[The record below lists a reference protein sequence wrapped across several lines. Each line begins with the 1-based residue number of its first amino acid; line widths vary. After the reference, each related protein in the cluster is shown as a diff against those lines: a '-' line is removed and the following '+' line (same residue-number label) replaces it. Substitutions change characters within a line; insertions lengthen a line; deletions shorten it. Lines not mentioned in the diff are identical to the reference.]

1 MAKFRSAN
9 TPIRVVEYLS
19 DDFYLVHWRTKNEQ
33 AFNNIKSFVKSL
45 DGALFLFETK
55 RWRVRITEENTLKLR
70 NHGFKFVG
78 KAYFLSHGKQGF
90 AQIEKQTPP
99 LDLTITKKDLDPE
112 LRSYQVEGVQMLSGL
127 RGVGLVADPMGCI
140 DGDAIVT
147 MNRAKLSRKMPLCK
161 AYNLFHNN
169 KKNLPTYIRGLN
181 GDRFGLLPVTDI
193 IKKGVM
199 PVLSLKT
206 KSGKEIN
213 ATKDH
218 EFLTRDGWK
227 SLEDLHVGDEI
238 CINGTNI
245 CKRCGST
252 ENIITSA
259 RAKFKGYCRH
269 CMYRHMREQERS
281 YDRKIIGTDG
291 YIYLIGEKY
300 ADRIGKLVNLRL
312 QEHRY
317 VMEQHVGR
325 RLRSDE
331 IVHHK
336 NGDKQDNRIEN
347 LEIVTSSEH
356 AKRHHGEKCFGDFI
370 HSSGSV
376 VVTIPKYD
384 AITEITPNGEKEVY
398 DVKVDAESHSFIANG
413 ILVHNSGKSA
423 QVSSYLKILNKFPIL
438 IVCPAG
444 LREMWARE
452 LKRWGGIDSY
462 ICEGMDTILTTFD
475 AQAYI
480 ISYNLL
486 DSWMRELLDLDHFKI
501 MIVDECQYLL
511 NPQSIRSKRVKY
523 LVKDIPRFIA
533 ISGTPMKSR
542 AREFW
547 TVLNIIAPDI
557 FDNEAAFLEF
567 FCNPKA
573 TYFGVEYE
581 GTSNADILHNLVSP
595 FMIRRDKEVILPELP
610 PINRICIPLCLTD
623 AKKFSKIEKSL
634 TNEDGEVIGEKEAK
648 ELYHKLFEYK
658 ATSVIEWIETWLEQ
672 NPGEKLVVAAYHIE
686 ALKILMDYFHS
697 IALYID
703 GSVPGGKRQKI
714 VDQFQEDDKH
724 RIIFLQIIAGGV
736 GYTLTRASSMV
747 IAELYYVPGDLAQV
761 EARIHRVTT
770 KAPSVN
776 VYYLLG
782 VNTIEERIYKKV
794 DQKQLDVSAV
804 LDGKAQ
810 KFFTEEK

>member
-9 TPIRVVEYLS
+9 TQIRVVEYLS

-33 AFNNIKSFVKSL
+33 AFNNIKNFVKSL

-238 CINGTNI
+238 CINGN
-245 CKRCGST
+245 R
-252 ENIITSA
+252 
-259 RAKFKGYCRH
+259 
-269 CMYRHMREQERS
+269 
-281 YDRKIIGTDG
+281 
-291 YIYLIGEKY
+291 
-300 ADRIGKLVNLRL
+300 
-312 QEHRY
+312 
-317 VMEQHVGR
+317 
-325 RLRSDE
+325 
-331 IVHHK
+331 
-336 NGDKQDNRIEN
+336 QDNRIEN
-347 LEIVTSSEH
+347 LQIVTASEH
-356 AKRHHGEKCFGDFI
+356 IKIHQGEKRFGDFT
-370 HSSGSV
+370 HWTGSV

-462 ICEGMDTILTTFD
+462 ICEGMDTILTTYD

-486 DSWMRELLDLDHFKI
+486 DNWMRELLDLDHFKI

-573 TYFGVEYE
+573 TYFGIEYE

-610 PINRICIPLCLTD
+610 PINRICVPLCLTD
-623 AKKFSKIEKSL
+623 AKKFSKIEKLL
-634 TNEDGEVIGEKEAK
+634 TNEDGEVIGEKEAR

-686 ALKILMDYFHS
+686 ALKILMDCFHS

-810 KFFTEEK
+810 KFFTEEAGYVEIS

>member
-1 MAKFRSAN
+1 VAKFRSAN

-33 AFNNIKSFVKSL
+33 AFNNIKNFVKSL

-112 LRSYQVEGVQMLSGL
+112 LRQYQVEGVQMLSGL
-127 RGVGLVADPMGCI
+127 RGVALLSDPMG
-140 DGDAIVT
+140 
-147 MNRAKLSRKMPLCK
+147 
-161 AYNLFHNN
+161 
-169 KKNLPTYIRGLN
+169 
-181 GDRFGLLPVTDI
+181 
-193 IKKGVM
+193 
-199 PVLSLKT
+199 
-206 KSGKEIN
+206 
-213 ATKDH
+213 
-218 EFLTRDGWK
+218 
-227 SLEDLHVGDEI
+227 
-238 CINGTNI
+238 
-245 CKRCGST
+245 
-252 ENIITSA
+252 
-259 RAKFKGYCRH
+259 
-269 CMYRHMREQERS
+269 
-281 YDRKIIGTDG
+281 
-291 YIYLIGEKY
+291 
-300 ADRIGKLVNLRL
+300 
-312 QEHRY
+312 
-317 VMEQHVGR
+317 
-325 RLRSDE
+325 
-331 IVHHK
+331 
-336 NGDKQDNRIEN
+336 
-347 LEIVTSSEH
+347 
-356 AKRHHGEKCFGDFI
+356 
-370 HSSGSV
+370 
-376 VVTIPKYD
+376 
-384 AITEITPNGEKEVY
+384 
-398 DVKVDAESHSFIANG
+398 
-413 ILVHNSGKSA
+413 SGKSA

-462 ICEGMDTILTTFD
+462 ICERMDTILTTFD

-610 PINRICIPLCLTD
+610 PINRICVPLCLTD

-686 ALKILMDYFHS
+686 ALNILMDYFHS
-697 IALYID
+697 IALCID
-703 GSVPGGKRQKI
+703 GSVLGGKRQKI

-747 IAELYYVPGDLAQV
+747 IAELWFVPGDLAQV

-810 KFFTEEK
+810 KFFTEEAGYVEIS

>member
-1 MAKFRSAN
+1 MAKFGSAN
-9 TPIRVVEYLS
+9 TQIRVVEYLS

-33 AFNNIKSFVKSL
+33 VFNNIKSFVKSL

-112 LRSYQVEGVQMLSGL
+112 LRQYQVEGVQMLSGL

-181 GDRFGLLPVTDI
+181 GDRFGLLSVTDI

-227 SLEDLHVGDEI
+227 SLEDLHIGDEI
-238 CINGTNI
+238 CINGN
-245 CKRCGST
+245 R
-252 ENIITSA
+252 
-259 RAKFKGYCRH
+259 
-269 CMYRHMREQERS
+269 
-281 YDRKIIGTDG
+281 
-291 YIYLIGEKY
+291 
-300 ADRIGKLVNLRL
+300 
-312 QEHRY
+312 
-317 VMEQHVGR
+317 
-325 RLRSDE
+325 
-331 IVHHK
+331 
-336 NGDKQDNRIEN
+336 QDNRIEN
-347 LEIVTSSEH
+347 LQIVTASEH
-356 AKRHHGEKCFGDFI
+356 IKIHQGEKRFGDFT
-370 HSSGSV
+370 HWTGSV

-462 ICEGMDTILTTFD
+462 ICERMDTILTTFD

-610 PINRICIPLCLTD
+610 PINRICVPLCLTD

-634 TNEDGEVIGEKEAK
+634 TNEDGEVIGEKEAR

-686 ALKILMDYFHS
+686 ALNILMDYFHS
-697 IALYID
+697 IALCID
-703 GSVPGGKRQKI
+703 GSVPTPGGKRQKI

-747 IAELYYVPGDLAQV
+747 IAELWFVPGDLAQV

-810 KFFTEEK
+810 RFFTEEAGYAALGN